1 MSFARQRVQYT
12 GFLRARERTQGAL
25 TVARPI
31 IIDTDPGI
39 DDAVAIFLAAA
50 SPEVDLLGIISV
62 AGNVGL
68 KHTSGNAAAL
78 ADLLQLNIPLGKGAD
93 GPLWRRDTKPADH
106 VHGANGLGGY
116 ALPQSDRVAEPGLE
130 LMARLIEESEE
141 PVTLIA
147 IGPLTNVA
155 GLITFY
161 PETARKLERIV
172 LMGGGTLEHMG
183 NVTPAAEFNI
193 YYDPDAAARV
203 FDSGLPITMVGL
215 NVTNTALVG
224 PSHLPGLAGSDGKVA
239 DITRHLL
246 STYRSKVEDNGTA
259 QHDSVAVASV
269 IDPTLIETKLLHV
282 DIDNTGRLTAGQ
294 TVVDHEGGSGMTP
307 NIDVALS
314 IDLER
319 FRSLLD
325 TRLTALDTRL
335 RGAAS

>member
-1 MSFARQRVQYT
+1 M
-12 GFLRARERTQGAL
+12 
-25 TVARPI
+25 ARPI

-50 SPEVDLLGIISV
+50 SPEVDLLGIVSV

-68 KHTSGNAAAL
+68 HHTSANAAAL
-78 ADLLQLNIPLGKGAD
+78 ADLLRLDIPLGKGAN
-93 GPLWRRDTKPADH
+93 GPLWRRDTQPAEH

-116 ALPQSDRVAEPGLE
+116 ELPASTRTAEPGLE
-130 LMARLIEESEE
+130 LMARLIEESPE

-155 GLITFY
+155 GLVTFY

-224 PSHLPGLAGSDGKVA
+224 TKHLPSLADSPGEIA
-239 DITRHLL
+239 AITRHLL
-246 STYRSKVEDNGTA
+246 SSYRSKVEDNGTA
-259 QHDSVAVASV
+259 QHDSVAIASV
-269 IDPTLIETKLLHV
+269 IDPSLIATKKLHV

-294 TVVDHEGGSGMTP
+294 TVVDHDGGTGLEP

-319 FRSLLD
+319 FRELLD
-325 TRLTALDTRL
+325 TRLSALDRSLTE
-335 RGAAS
+335 GAQA